1 VIAAVAVKIS
11 ANMFKKKNCSM
22 ILNKLMIELTQDE
35 IDDEKRIKEVL
46 VTFSEILSQ
55 APEND
60 IVSVNDQVISE
71 FHNQCYKRGRL
82 GFYVDFITYYCTNA
96 KVNYEKFARMYMD
109 NVLTLMND
117 QDEKLVEKVIKS
129 FTAVINGL
137 QKEYQFTLIALIK
150 GIIEQIAV
158 QPVGFSN
165 TDEENPEVPP
175 FYKKKVNTI
184 KMLEK
189 AEGVKNL
196 SAVI

>member
-46 VTFSEILSQ
+46 MTFSEILSQ

>member
-1 VIAAVAVKIS
+1 
-11 ANMFKKKNCSM
+11 
-22 ILNKLMIELTQDE
+22 
-35 IDDEKRIKEVL
+35 
-46 VTFSEILSQ
+46 
-55 APEND
+55 
-60 IVSVNDQVISE
+60 
-71 FHNQCYKRGRL
+71 
-82 GFYVDFITYYCTNA
+82 
-96 KVNYEKFARMYMD
+96 MYMD